1 MAAVN
6 QVTLSQGNHS
16 DDLGFL
22 DRAEALLYAPT
33 LVRTTTRM
41 MASRILSRF
50 LPTAEDGSTYQ
61 QSYEHDHGPT
71 PDRAERGLRDSSD
84 EHELNALLAQ
94 VDAEADFDFDADEA
108 TPSRPHGDEDIP
120 ASLLIEDKPDQST
133 FAPPPSQRT
142 ETQWRRAQER
152 QQLHPDDRPRPT
164 AAHAPNQDAV
174 LREQA
179 MWLWTNVQNLDA
191 FLLQVYQ
198 YFTGHG
204 VWSILLSRFI
214 HLATTAFLF
223 SLFMF
228 LSTCVDY
235 SKIPTSKGTSEVLI
249 PQCMKKSSWTK
260 SLFLWIFCFWWI
272 ATLCKYI
279 AEIPSLRRVEMFYQH
294 LLGIPDTDIQAVS
307 WERVVQSLMKLR
319 DLNPETAAT
328 TPKYLKA
335 AGKQLKQRMDAH
347 DIANRLMRRDNY
359 SIALF
364 NKEIIDLTLSVPILG
379 NRQYYSK
386 SLEDCINFCFS
397 GFIFDE
403 QGQRLRFVAILSIFL
418 APFTI
423 TLHCIYYFSR
433 YYAEFRASPS
443 AIGARTFTPLAEW
456 KFREFNELDHDFR
469 HRIKQAHP
477 MAAAY
482 LDQFPR
488 DKTHQF
494 LQFVSLVSGTLAG
507 LLTIATLWDSE
518 LFLGFEITP
527 GRTAFFYVSILLAV
541 ATGAR
546 SAIPDESK
554 VHEPI
559 FHLMNVIEAIHYCP
573 ARWKKQLHS
582 DEVRT
587 EFSALYQMKIMIFL
601 EEILSL
607 LIAPF
612 ILWRNSG
619 KRSEMI
625 IDFFRNSTVEVEGL
639 GHLCNFAVFDFRKSK
654 NVEDD
659 VCKDVDGLREEYFGT
674 KDDKMAMSQ
683 YYFMERL
690 SKYDRQQAV
699 HRNRPHGIQLPPA
712 YPPLEVPVR
721 HTTAEKRRP
730 TREPPSHQPSPHQSL
745 LLDVPRQKSAP
756 ATTRRSGGQRLAQ
769 LRGAGKRPSTNAY
782 ISPNEDE
789 EDQMAHLDALTTS
802 RLIEQDNNLS
812 DSWKAFGDRADMEED
827 ETATERRPSNGV
839 LGLLVEY
846 SKAHSGVKGPKIG

>member
-1 MAAVN
+1 
-6 QVTLSQGNHS
+6 
-16 DDLGFL
+16 
-22 DRAEALLYAPT
+22 
-33 LVRTTTRM
+33 M

-50 LPTAEDGSTYQ
+50 LPSADDGLYEDDYR
-61 QSYEHDHGPT
+61 HDHGRT
-71 PDRAERGLRDSSD
+71 SDRAERGLRDSSD
-84 EHELNALLAQ
+84 EHELNALMAG
-94 VDAEADFDFDADEA
+94 DAEPHLDFDPHQPS
-108 TPSRPHGDEDIP
+108 TSRPHADEDIP

-133 FAPPPSQRT
+133 FAPPPNHRT
-142 ETQWRRAQER
+142 EAQWRKTQER
-152 QQLHPDDRPRPT
+152 QQLHPDDRPRP
-164 AAHAPNQDAV
+164 AISRVPNQDAV
-174 LREQA
+174 LKEQA

-204 VWSILLSRFI
+204 IWSILLSRFI

-235 SKIPTSKGTSEVLI
+235 TKIPTSKGTSEVLI

-260 SLFLWIFCFWWI
+260 SLLLWTFCFWWI
-272 ATLCKYI
+272 KTLCGYI
-279 AEIPSLRRVEMFYQH
+279 ADIPRLRKMEMFYQH

-307 WERVVQSLMKLR
+307 WERVVQGLMKLR
-319 DLNPETAAT
+319 DLNPETADT
-328 TPKYLKA
+328 VPKYLKA
-335 AGKQLKQRMDAH
+335 TGKQSKQKMDAH

-364 NKEIIDLTLSVPILG
+364 NKEIIDLTLSIPILG

-386 SLEDCINFCFS
+386 SLEDCLNHCFS

-403 QGQRLRFVAILSIFL
+403 QGQVDPLCLQRKDRHRLIQILRQRLRFLAIMSIFM

-559 FHLMNVIEAIHYCP
+559 FHLKNVIGAIHYCP
-573 ARWKKQLHS
+573 ARWKNQLHS
-582 DEVRT
+582 DEVRV
-587 EFSALYQMKIMIFL
+587 EFSALYQMKVMIFL

-625 IDFFRNSTVEVEGL
+625 IDFFRNSTVQVDGL
-639 GHLCNFAVFDFRKSK
+639 GHLCTFAVFEFRKSK

-659 VCKDVDGLREEYFGT
+659 VGKDVDGLRGDYFGT

-690 SKYDRQQAV
+690 SKYDRQQAF
-699 HRNRPHGIQLPPA
+699 RQNRAHGIQLPPA
-712 YPPLEVPVR
+712 FPPLE
-721 HTTAEKRRP
+721 TATRQTAAGKSRSA
-730 TREPPSHQPSPHQSL
+730 REPPSHQPSPHQSL

-756 ATTRRSGGQRLAQ
+756 ATTKRPGGQRLTQ
-769 LRGAGKRPSTNAY
+769 LRGGGKRPSAPEYLN
-782 ISPNEDE
+782 PDEGE
-789 EDQMAHLDALTTS
+789 EDHMAGLDALTTS
-802 RLIEQDNNLS
+802 RLIEEDDDLS
-812 DSWKAFGDRADMEED
+812 PSWKTFNERTDMEES
-827 ETATERRPSNGV
+827 EAGNERRPNNGV

-846 SKAHSGVKGPKIG
+846 SKAHSGSKGPKLG

>member
-1 MAAVN
+1 
-6 QVTLSQGNHS
+6 
-16 DDLGFL
+16 
-22 DRAEALLYAPT
+22 
-33 LVRTTTRM
+33 M

-50 LPTAEDGSTYQ
+50 LPSADDGLYEDDFRN
-61 QSYEHDHGPT
+61 DHGRT
-71 PDRAERGLRDSSD
+71 SDRAERGLRDSSD
-84 EHELNALLAQ
+84 EHELNALMAG
-94 VDAEADFDFDADEA
+94 DAEPDLDFDPHQPS
-108 TPSRPHGDEDIP
+108 TSRPHADEDIP

-133 FAPPPSQRT
+133 FAPTPNHRT
-142 ETQWRRAQER
+142 EAQWRKTQER
-152 QQLHPDDRPRPT
+152 QQLHPDDRPRP
-164 AAHAPNQDAV
+164 AISRVPNQDAV
-174 LREQA
+174 LKEQA

-191 FLLQVYQ
+191 FLLHVYQ

-204 VWSILLSRFI
+204 IWSILLSRFI

-235 SKIPTSKGTSEVLI
+235 AKIPTSKGTSEVLK

-260 SLFLWIFCFWWI
+260 SLLLWAFCFWWI
-272 ATLCKYI
+272 KTLCGYI
-279 AEIPSLRRVEMFYQH
+279 ADIPRLRKMEMFYQH

-307 WERVVQSLMKLR
+307 WERVVQGLMKLR
-319 DLNPETAAT
+319 DMNPETADT
-328 TPKYLKA
+328 VPKYLKA
-335 AGKQLKQRMDAH
+335 TGKQSKQKMDAH

-364 NKEIIDLTLSVPILG
+364 NKEIIDLTLSIPILG

-386 SLEDCINFCFS
+386 SLEDCLNHCFS

-403 QGQRLRFVAILSIFL
+403 QGQVDPLCLQRKDRHRLIQILRQRLRFLAIMSIFM

-559 FHLMNVIEAIHYCP
+559 FHLKNVIGAIHYCP
-573 ARWKKQLHS
+573 ARWKNQLHS
-582 DEVRT
+582 DEVRV
-587 EFSALYQMKIMIFL
+587 EFSALYQMKVVIFL

-625 IDFFRNSTVEVEGL
+625 IDFFRNSTVQVDGL
-639 GHLCNFAVFDFRKSK
+639 GHLCTFAVFEFRKSK

-659 VCKDVDGLREEYFGT
+659 VGKDVDGLRGDYFGT

-690 SKYDRQQAV
+690 SKYDRQQAF
-699 HRNRPHGIQLPPA
+699 RQNRTRDIQLPPA
-712 YPPLEVPVR
+712 FPPLE
-721 HTTAEKRRP
+721 TTTRQTAAGKSRSA
-730 TREPPSHQPSPHQSL
+730 REPPSHQPSPHQSL

-756 ATTRRSGGQRLAQ
+756 ATTKRPGGQRLTQ
-769 LRGAGKRPSTNAY
+769 LRGGGKRPSAPEY
-782 ISPNEDE
+782 LSPDEGE
-789 EDQMAHLDALTTS
+789 EDHMAGLDALTTS
-802 RLIEQDNNLS
+802 RLIEEDEDLS
-812 DSWKAFGDRADMEED
+812 PSWKTFNERTNIEES
-827 ETATERRPSNGV
+827 EAGNERRPNNGV

-846 SKAHSGVKGPKIG
+846 SKAHSGSKGPKLG

>member
-1 MAAVN
+1 
-6 QVTLSQGNHS
+6 
-16 DDLGFL
+16 
-22 DRAEALLYAPT
+22 
-33 LVRTTTRM
+33 M

-50 LPTAEDGSTYQ
+50 LPNADDGSYQ
-61 QSYEHDHGPT
+61 QSYGHDHGPT
-71 PDRAERGLRDSSD
+71 SDRAERGLRDSSD

-94 VDAEADFDFDADEA
+94 VDDEADLDFDPRQG
-108 TPSRPHGDEDIP
+108 TSSRPHGDEDIP
-120 ASLLIEDKPDQST
+120 ASLLMEDKPDQSS
-133 FAPPPSQRT
+133 FAPSPSRRA
-142 ETQWRRAQER
+142 ESQWKRAQER
-152 QQLHPDDRPRPT
+152 QQLHPDDRPLRVAP
-164 AAHAPNQDAV
+164 HAPNPNVV

-179 MWLWTNVQNLDA
+179 MWFWTNVQNLDA

-204 VWSILLSRFI
+204 IWSILLSRCL

-223 SLFMF
+223 SLFIF

-235 SKIPTSKGTSEVLI
+235 TKIPTSKSSSEVLI
-249 PQCMKKSSWTK
+249 PQCMKNSSWTK
-260 SLFLWIFCFWWI
+260 SLLLWVFCFWWLW
-272 ATLCKYI
+272 TLFTFL
-279 AEIPSLRRVEMFYQH
+279 ADIPRLRKMEMFYQH

-307 WERVVQSLMKLR
+307 WERVVQGLMKLR
-319 DLNPETAAT
+319 DLNPETAAEV
-328 TPKYLKA
+328 PKYLKA
-335 AGKQLKQRMDAH
+335 AGKQSKQRMDAH
-347 DIANRLMRRDNY
+347 DIANRLMRQDNY

-364 NKEIIDLTLSVPILG
+364 NKEIIDLTLSVPFLG
-379 NRQYYSK
+379 NRQYYSR
-386 SLEDCINFCFS
+386 SLENCINFCFND
-397 GFIFDE
+397 FIFDE
-403 QGQRLRFVAILSIFL
+403 QGQVKTACLQRKDRSRLIQALRTRLRFVAILSIFL

-423 TLHCIYYFSR
+423 TLNSIYYFSR

-527 GRTAFFYVSILLAV
+527 GRTAFFYVSILLAI

-559 FHLMNVIEAIHYCP
+559 FHLMNVIDATHYCP

-582 DEVRT
+582 DEVRV
-587 EFSALYQMKIMIFL
+587 EFSALYQMKVMIFL

-625 IDFFRNSTVEVEGL
+625 IDFFRNSTVQVDGL
-639 GHLCNFAVFDFRKSK
+639 GHLCTFAVFEFRKSK

-659 VCKDVDGLREEYFGT
+659 VDKDVDGLREEYFGT

-690 SKYDRQQAV
+690 GKYDRQQAAR
-699 HRNRPHGIQLPPA
+699 HNRPHGIQLPPA
-712 YPPLEVPVR
+712 FPPLETPATMRGRNV
-721 HTTAEKRRP
+721 
-730 TREPPSHQPSPHQSL
+730 REPSSHQPSPHQSL
-745 LLDVPRQKSAP
+745 LLDVPRQKAGSAP
-756 ATTRRSGGQRLAQ
+756 YRKAGGQRLAQ
-769 LRGAGKRPSTNAY
+769 LRAGGKRHNPADY
-782 ISPNEDE
+782 LSPNEGE
-789 EDQMAHLDALTTS
+789 EDHIAGLDAMTTS

-812 DSWKAFGDRADMEED
+812 DSWKAFGERADMEDLEV
-827 ETATERRPSNGV
+827 ANERRPNNGV

-846 SKAHSGVKGPKIG
+846 SKAHAGGKGPKIG

>member
-1 MAAVN
+1 
-6 QVTLSQGNHS
+6 
-16 DDLGFL
+16 
-22 DRAEALLYAPT
+22 
-33 LVRTTTRM
+33 M

-50 LPTAEDGSTYQ
+50 LPSADDGLYEDDYR
-61 QSYEHDHGPT
+61 HDHGRT

-84 EHELNALLAQ
+84 EHELNALMAG
-94 VDAEADFDFDADEA
+94 DAEPDLDFDPHQPS
-108 TPSRPHGDEDIP
+108 TSRPHADEDIP

-133 FAPPPSQRT
+133 FAPPPSHRT
-142 ETQWRRAQER
+142 EAQWRKTQER
-152 QQLHPDDRPRPT
+152 QQLHPDDRPRP
-164 AAHAPNQDAV
+164 AISRIPNQDAV
-174 LREQA
+174 LKEQA

-191 FLLQVYQ
+191 FLLHVYQ

-204 VWSILLSRFI
+204 IWSILLSRFI

-235 SKIPTSKGTSEVLI
+235 AKIPTSKGTSEVLI

-260 SLFLWIFCFWWI
+260 SLLLWAFCFWWVK
-272 ATLCKYI
+272 TLCGYI
-279 AEIPSLRRVEMFYQH
+279 ADIPRLRKMEMFYQH

-307 WERVVQSLMKLR
+307 WERVVQGLMKLR
-319 DLNPETAAT
+319 DLNPETADT
-328 TPKYLKA
+328 VPKYLKA
-335 AGKQLKQRMDAH
+335 TGKQSKQKMDAH

-364 NKEIIDLTLSVPILG
+364 NKEIIDLTLSIPILG

-386 SLEDCINFCFS
+386 SLEDCLNHCFS

-403 QGQRLRFVAILSIFL
+403 QGQVDPLCLQRKDRHRLIQILRQRLRFLAIMSIFM

-559 FHLMNVIEAIHYCP
+559 FHLKNVIGAIHYCP
-573 ARWKKQLHS
+573 ARWKNQLHS
-582 DEVRT
+582 DEVRV
-587 EFSALYQMKIMIFL
+587 EFSALYQMKVVIFL

-625 IDFFRNSTVEVEGL
+625 IDFFRNSTVQVDGL
-639 GHLCNFAVFDFRKSK
+639 GHLCTFAVFEFRKSK

-659 VCKDVDGLREEYFGT
+659 VGKDVDGLRGDYFGT

-690 SKYDRQQAV
+690 SKYDRQQAF
-699 HRNRPHGIQLPPA
+699 RQNRAHGIQLPPA
-712 YPPLEVPVR
+712 FPPLE
-721 HTTAEKRRP
+721 TATRQTAAGKSRNA
-730 TREPPSHQPSPHQSL
+730 REPPSHQPSPHQSL

-756 ATTRRSGGQRLAQ
+756 ATTKRPGGQRLTQ
-769 LRGAGKRPSTNAY
+769 LRGGGKRPSAPEY
-782 ISPNEDE
+782 LSPDEGE
-789 EDQMAHLDALTTS
+789 EDHMAGLDALTTS
-802 RLIEQDNNLS
+802 RLIEEDEDLS
-812 DSWKAFGDRADMEED
+812 PSWKTFNERADVEES
-827 ETATERRPSNGV
+827 EAGNERRPNNGV

-846 SKAHSGVKGPKIG
+846 SKAHSGSKGPKLG

>member
-1 MAAVN
+1 
-6 QVTLSQGNHS
+6 
-16 DDLGFL
+16 
-22 DRAEALLYAPT
+22 
-33 LVRTTTRM
+33 M

-50 LPTAEDGSTYQ
+50 TPSADDGGHRDEYGR
-61 QSYEHDHGPT
+61 DHGPT
-71 PDRAERGLRDSSD
+71 SDRAERGLRDSSD
-84 EHELNALLAQ
+84 EHELNALIAED
-94 VDAEADFDFDADEA
+94 VDADLDFD
-108 TPSRPHGDEDIP
+108 PHQPSSSRPHGDDVP
-120 ASLLIEDKPDQST
+120 GSLLMEDKAGQST
-133 FAPPPSQRT
+133 FAPPPTHRT
-142 ETQWRRAQER
+142 ETQWRKAQER
-152 QQLHPDDRPRPT
+152 QQLHPEDRPRP
-164 AAHAPNQDAV
+164 AVSHPPNQDAA

-191 FLLQVYQ
+191 FLLEVYE

-214 HLATTAFLF
+214 HLATAAFLF

-235 SKIPTSKGTSEVLI
+235 TKIPTSKGTPEVLI

-260 SLFLWIFCFWWI
+260 SLLLWAFCFWWI
-272 ATLCKYI
+272 KTLFGYI
-279 AEIPSLRRVEMFYQH
+279 ADIPRLRRMEMFYQH
-294 LLGIPDTDIQAVS
+294 LLGIPDSDIQAVS

-319 DLNPETAAT
+319 PLNPETADT
-328 TPKYLKA
+328 VPKYLKA
-335 AGKQLKQRMDAH
+335 AGKQSKQKMDAH

-364 NKEIIDLTLSVPILG
+364 NKEIIDLTLSIPVLG

-386 SLEDCINFCFS
+386 SLEFCLNTCFNN
-397 GFIFDE
+397 FIFDK
-403 QGQRLRFVAILSIFL
+403 QGQVDPQCLQRRDRHRLIQTLRQRLRQVAIMSIFM

-494 LQFVSLVSGTLAG
+494 LQFISLVSGTLAG

-554 VHEPI
+554 VHEPM
-559 FHLMNVIEAIHYCP
+559 FHLRNVIGAIHYCP
-573 ARWKKQLHS
+573 ARWKNQLHS
-582 DEVRT
+582 DEVRV
-587 EFSALYQMKIMIFL
+587 EFSALYQMKVMIFL

-625 IDFFRNSTVEVEGL
+625 IDFFRNSTVQVDGL
-639 GHLCNFAVFDFRKSK
+639 GHLCTFAVFEFRKSK

-659 VCKDVDGLREEYFGT
+659 VGKDVDGLREDYFGT

-683 YYFMERL
+683 YYFMERID
-690 SKYDRQQAV
+690 KYDRQQAF
-699 HRNRPHGIQLPPA
+699 RQNRPQGIQLPPA
-712 YPPLEVPVR
+712 FPPLESS
-721 HTTAEKRRP
+721 TQQTAAGRSKNARN
-730 TREPPSHQPSPHQSL
+730 PPSHQLSPHQSL
-745 LLDVPRQKSAP
+745 LLDVPRQKSASS
-756 ATTRRSGGQRLAQ
+756 TTKRLGEQRLTQ
-769 LRGAGKRPSTNAY
+769 LRGGGKRPSAPPY
-782 ISPNEDE
+782 QSPDEGE
-789 EDQMAHLDALTTS
+789 EDQMAGLDALTTS
-802 RLIEQDNNLS
+802 RLIEQDEDLTE
-812 DSWKAFGDRADMEED
+812 SWKAFGDRGDMEEP
-827 ETATERRPSNGV
+827 ETVNERRPNNGV
-839 LGLLVEY
+839 LGLLAEF
-846 SKAHSGVKGPKIG
+846 SKAQAGGNGPKLG